1 MTFSH
6 LLIINTD
13 QMETLKFPTEAS
25 HLCCAGV
32 AFYFR
37 KKELSIVYSMFKY
50 VNAVPK
56 LILSLRQL
64 NLK

>member
-1 MTFSH
+1 
-6 LLIINTD
+6 
-13 QMETLKFPTEAS
+13 METLKFPTEAS